1 MMMWMTIIPLVIQA
15 LSAIQPL
22 SSGADQNKVS
32 SAGEGLIPVLEK
44 LFAGVAPGT
53 QVNVPFAVSVA
64 TSVFDPD
71 IVKWIQNI
79 LNKAGNNLTVDG
91 KLGPLTLAAA
101 DSFAARELGI
111 VPGGLMSGILQSG
124 LTSLASRQSLG

>member
-1 MMMWMTIIPLVIQA
+1 MMWMTIIPLVIQV

-44 LFAGVAPGT
+44 ILAGVAPRT
-53 QVNVPFAVSVA
+53 QINVPFAVSVA

-79 LNKAGNNLTVDG
+79 LNKAGNNLAVDG
-91 KLGPLTLAAA
+91 QLGPLTLAAA
-101 DSFAARELGI
+101 DSFAALEIGI
-111 VPGGLMSGILQSG
+111 VP
-124 LTSLASRQSLG
+124 